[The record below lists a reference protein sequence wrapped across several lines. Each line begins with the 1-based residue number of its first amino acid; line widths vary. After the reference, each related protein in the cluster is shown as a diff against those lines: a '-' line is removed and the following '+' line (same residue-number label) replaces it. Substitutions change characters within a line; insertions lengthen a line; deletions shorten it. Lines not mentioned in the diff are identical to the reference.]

1 MTDHKH
7 IVIIGGGFG
16 GVHAARSLVA
26 SGAHKHSTITL
37 ISNKSY
43 FEYYPGLYRVV
54 TGASPIE
61 VCIPLEEM
69 LPKEISIAVDTVVSF
84 DTDHKKII
92 TEGAGTFSYDICI
105 LAVGSETAYYGIPGI
120 ADLAYGFRSVA
131 EAVKLKNHL
140 VSLFEEHMHPSV
152 PEQVS
157 HFHVVIV
164 GGGAT
169 GVEVAGDISLF
180 MEELSK
186 RHKIDTSFITI
197 DLIHASNRLVP
208 QLPPKASEKIEQRL
222 RSLGI
227 NIYLN
232 RTLLRE
238 ELETVYMKGMSLESK
253 TVVWTAGTQPHR
265 LLKLLTKATFSPKG
279 KIVVDDYLQ
288 AVGVD
293 GMYVIGDAVERPESG
308 LAQGALQHG
317 AYVGKHIGALLDEK
331 ILRPFVPQKT
341 AFAIPVGGSW
351 GIFTMGSF
359 VFSGR
364 IAYMVRHLIDFM
376 YFKDVVSVQK
386 LFSLFFEGFKYR
398 NDRYEKTQ
406 S

>member
-16 GVHAARSLVA
+16 GIHAARALVS
-26 SGAHKHSTITL
+26 SGAHKHASITL

-61 VCIPLEEM
+61 VAIPLEEM
-69 LPKEISIAVDTVVSF
+69 VPKEVSISVDTVVTF
-84 DTDHKKII
+84 DTDNKKII
-92 TEGAGTFSYDICI
+92 TEGAGSVSYDICI
-105 LAVGSETAYYGIPGI
+105 LAIGSETAYYGIPGI
-120 ADLAYGFRSVA
+120 ADLSYGFRSVA

-140 VSLFEEHMHPSV
+140 VSLFDEHMHPSV

-157 HFHVVIV
+157 HFHIVVV

-169 GVEVAGDISLF
+169 GVEVTGDISLF
-180 MEELSK
+180 MDELSK
-186 RHKIDTSFITI
+186 RNNVDASFVTI

-208 QLPPKASEKIEQRL
+208 QLPPKASEKIEERL
-222 RSLGI
+222 RKLGI

-232 RTLLRE
+232 RTLLKE

-279 KIVVDDYLQ
+279 KIVVDEYLK
-288 AVGVD
+288 ATGLDGV
-293 GMYVIGDAVERPESG
+293 YVIGDAVERPESG

-317 AYVGKHIGALLDEK
+317 AFVGKHIAKLLANETTK
-331 ILRPFVPQKT
+331 PFVPDKL
-341 AFAIPVGGSW
+341 AFVIPVGGSW
-351 GIFTMGSF
+351 AIFNMGSF
-359 VFSGR
+359 VWTGR
-364 IAYMVRHLIDFM
+364 LAYFLRHIIDFM
-376 YFKDVVSVQK
+376 YFKDVVSVSK

-398 NDRYEKTQ
+398 NDRYEKTEH
-406 S
+406 

>member
-16 GVHAARSLVA
+16 GIHAARSLIA
-26 SGAHKHSTITL
+26 SGAHKHASITL

-61 VCIPLEEM
+61 VAIPLEEM
-69 LPKEISIAVDTVVSF
+69 LPKEVSISVDTVITL
-84 DTDHKKII
+84 DTDNRKII
-92 TEGAGTFSYDICI
+92 TEGAGSVSYDICI
-105 LAVGSETAYYGIPGI
+105 LAIGSETAYYGIPGI
-120 ADLAYGFRSVA
+120 QDLAYGFRSVA

-140 VSLFEEHMHPSV
+140 VSLFDEHMHPSV

-180 MEELSK
+180 MDELSK
-186 RHKIDTSFITI
+186 RNSVDASFVTI

-208 QLPPKASEKIEQRL
+208 QLPPKASEKIEERL
-222 RSLGI
+222 RKLGI

-232 RTLLRE
+232 RTLLKE

-265 LLKLLTKATFSPKG
+265 LLKLLAKATFSPKG
-279 KIVVDDYLQ
+279 KIVVDEYLR
-288 AVGVD
+288 AAGLDDV
-293 GMYVIGDAVERPESG
+293 YVVGDAVERPESG

-317 AYVGKHIGALLDEK
+317 AFVGTHIGKLLVNQTTK
-331 ILRPFVPQKT
+331 PFVPKKL
-341 AFAIPVGGSW
+341 AFVIPVGGSW
-351 GIFTMGSF
+351 AIFTMGSF
-359 VFSGR
+359 VWTGR
-364 IAYMVRHLIDFM
+364 LAYFLRHIIDFM
-376 YFKDVVSVQK
+376 YFKDVVSVSK

-398 NDRYEKTQ
+398 NDRYEKTEH
-406 S
+406 